1 VSSDDINQMKADLGR
16 MLAEMREAQ
25 ECTQLDLITE
35 RHVHTSRSS
44 IANVE
49 TGRQFPGESFW
60 AECDQALDAGGALL
74 AEYRKVAAAIRERKR
89 IKRLAGPRRLD
100 RAPVPQSRT
109 ALPQPRVH
117 YPGERPV
124 QARSAHR
131 LQGSQLDAAIGH
143 LAGQWHALVRT
154 DNLFGPHHALASV
167 HQQLSIL
174 GSLLEYAAGGPR
186 RDALSLA
193 AKYAESAAWLHEDT
207 ADMGT
212 AQHWTRQ
219 ALEWATEAGDH
230 AMVSWVM
237 FRRSQQATTIG
248 NAAQAVSFALAAQR
262 HEGALGGPAR
272 AAALQQ
278 EAQGHALAGNERACH
293 ERLDAAHASAA
304 PMDTDRDGR
313 IGHGDFCTSTYIEVQ
328 RANCWLTLRRP
339 HLALPILE
347 QAVREV
353 PDAYRRDRAQAQVRL
368 ARAYAALG
376 QYDGAAALSASTLQI
391 AREAGSDRSLS
402 EAVSV
407 ARSVVAA
414 CDTVAAGDLLD
425 LLDDVERS

>member
-1 VSSDDINQMKADLGR
+1 MSSDDINQMKADLGR
-16 MLAEMREAQ
+16 MLAELREAQ
-25 ECTQLDLITE
+25 ECTQQDLITE

-49 TGRQFPGESFW
+49 TGRQFPGERFW

-74 AEYRKVAAAIRERKR
+74 AEYRRVAAAIRERKR
-89 IKRLAGPRRLD
+89 VERLLGRRRPD
-100 RAPVPQSRT
+100 RTPLPPVRIVSQ
-109 ALPQPRVH
+109 RVH
-117 YPGERPV
+117 HPDARPDQV
-124 QARSAHR
+124 RPAHQ
-131 LQGSQLDAAIGH
+131 LQGSQLDAAIEH
-143 LAGQWHALVRT
+143 LADQWHALVRT

-174 GSLLEYAAGGPR
+174 SSLLEYAAGGPR

-278 EAQGHALAGNERACH
+278 EAQGHALAGNEHACH
-293 ERLDAAHASAA
+293 ERLDAAHATAA
-304 PMDTDRDGR
+304 LPDTDRDGR
-313 IGHGDFCTSTYIEVQ
+313 TGHGDFCTSTYIEVQ
-328 RANCWLTLRRP
+328 RANCWLTLGRP
-339 HLALPILE
+339 HRAVPILE

-391 AREAGSDRSLS
+391 AREAGSDRTLN

-414 CDTVAAGDLLD
+414 CDTAAAGDLLG

>member
-1 VSSDDINQMKADLGR
+1 MSSDDINRMKADLGR
-16 MLAEMREAQ
+16 MLAELREAQ
-25 ECTQLDLITE
+25 GCTQQDLIAV
-35 RHVHTSRSS
+35 RQVHTSRSS

-49 TGRQFPGESFW
+49 TGRQFPGEPFW
-60 AECDQALDAGGALL
+60 TECDQALDAGGALL
-74 AEYRKVAAAIRERKR
+74 AEYRKVAAVIRERKR
-89 IKRLAGPRRLD
+89 IERVAAPRRLD
-100 RAPVPQSRT
+100 RAPVPQSRA
-109 ALPQPRVH
+109 ALPQQRVH
-117 YPGERPV
+117 YQGERPV
-124 QARSAHR
+124 QARAAHR
-131 LQGSQLDAAIGH
+131 LQGAQLDAAIAH
-143 LAGQWHALVRT
+143 LASQWHALVRT
-154 DNLFGPHHALASV
+154 DNLFGPRHAIASV

-174 GSLLEYAAGGPR
+174 NSLVEYAAGRPR
-186 RDALSLA
+186 REALSLA

-207 ADMGT
+207 ADMRA

-262 HEGALGGPAR
+262 HEGLGGPAL

-278 EAQGHALAGNERACH
+278 EAHGYALAGNERACH
-293 ERLDAAHASAA
+293 QRLDAAHVSAA

-313 IGHGDFCTSTYIEVQ
+313 TGHGDFCTSTYIEVQ
-328 RANCWLTLRRP
+328 RANCWLMLRRP
-339 HLALPILE
+339 HLAVPILE
-347 QAVREV
+347 QAMTQI

-376 QYDGAAALSASTLQI
+376 QYDGAAALSASTLRI
-391 AREAGSDRSLS
+391 AREAGSDRTLG
-402 EAVSV
+402 EAVSS

-414 CDTVAAGDLLD
+414 CDTSAASDLLD
-425 LLDDVERS
+425 LLADVDGP